1 MAPRAV
7 FLIIEGNTKAAGR
20 FMAKY
25 GSLPFA
31 EQYGK
36 VLQDAWSHSRIEVVR
51 PTDGDTILPAGLQ
64 LTDFDGAVL
73 TGSFLNITNGGSE
86 VENQMTLARAVLDAG
101 IPFLGSCWGLQLV
114 AAATGGSVRRAVNGR
129 ELGLARNI
137 TRSPGAPADH
147 PFLAGRP
154 ASWNALAVHQDEV
167 ETLPPGATLLASNGH
182 SQVQAAEIRTAKGVF
197 WGVQTHPEFDLPE
210 MAAAFER
217 AAPALIEEGFFE
229 NETDLKCL
237 AADYRALG
245 LGAGN
250 KALAWRLGI
259 GSDVLNQD
267 HRRLE
272 IHNWLDHLV
281 RPALGKRG
289 RG

>member
-36 VLQDAWSHSRIEVVR
+36 VLQDAWPHSRIEIVR

-64 LTDFDGAVL
+64 MTDFDGAVL
-73 TGSFLNITNGGSE
+73 TGSFLNIANGGSE
-86 VENQMTLARAVLDAG
+86 VENQMTLARAVLEAG
-101 IPFLGSCWGLQLV
+101 VPFLGSCWGLQLV
-114 AAATGGSVRRAVNGR
+114 AAATGGSVRRALNGR
-129 ELGLARNI
+129 EVGLARNI
-137 TRSPGAPADH
+137 TRSASDPNH

-154 ASWNALAVHQDEV
+154 SSWDALAVHQDEV
-167 ETLPPGATLLASNGH
+167 EALPPGATLLASNAH
-182 SQVQAAEIRTAKGVF
+182 SWVQAAEIRTEKGVF

-210 MAAAFER
+210 MAATFER

-229 NETDLKCL
+229 DENSLKRL

-245 LGAGN
+245 LGAGT

-259 GSDVLNQD
+259 GSEVLDQSR
-267 HRRLE
+267 RRLE
-272 IHNWLDHLV
+272 IHNWLKHLV
-281 RPALGKRG
+281 QPTMGERG